1 MSGRVP
7 KASSAEKSLRG
18 RHTSGSRAPGA
29 RTFRRSRPL
38 SRVFAAALL
47 VLVSLGAL
55 AAFTWPFL
63 AAAVPGDARGAIP
76 ALALAMIVVLAA
88 AVIVA
93 LSDGASGAMFVAM
106 LGTLTAVGM
115 VMRFLGTGFGGFETA
130 LILLILAGRAFGP
143 RFGFLLGA
151 TVMLGSSLLWGG
163 VGPWLPF
170 QVFAAGWVG
179 AVAGLIPGGRR
190 LAGSRTRWPE
200 LALLATY
207 GVLASY
213 AFGLLMNVWFWPFA
227 VGSDTSISY
236 VSDAWA
242 GANLVRFLSYSFI
255 TSTLTW
261 DTVRAITT
269 AAGILL
275 IGRPVLAALRRSA
288 LARRQ

>member
-1 MSGRVP
+1 MRGRQYPGRSASGTRTSGR
-7 KASSAEKSLRG
+7 
-18 RHTSGSRAPGA
+18 T
-29 RTFRRSRPL
+29 RPS
-38 SRVFAAALL
+38 SRVPTAALL
-47 VLVSLGAL
+47 SLVSLGAL

-63 AAAVPGDARGAIP
+63 AAAVPGDARDAVP

-93 LSDGASGAMFVAM
+93 LSDGASGAMLVAM

-115 VMRFLGTGFGGFETA
+115 VMRFLGTGFGGFETT

-179 AVAGLIPGGRR
+179 AGAGLIPGRR
-190 LAGSRTRWPE
+190 RVAGARGPWPE
-200 LALLATY
+200 LAMLAVY

-227 VGSDTSISY
+227 VGGDTGISY
-236 VSDAWA
+236 DAEA
-242 GANLVRFLSYSFI
+242 GVGANLVRFLSYSVV

-269 AAGILL
+269 GVGILL